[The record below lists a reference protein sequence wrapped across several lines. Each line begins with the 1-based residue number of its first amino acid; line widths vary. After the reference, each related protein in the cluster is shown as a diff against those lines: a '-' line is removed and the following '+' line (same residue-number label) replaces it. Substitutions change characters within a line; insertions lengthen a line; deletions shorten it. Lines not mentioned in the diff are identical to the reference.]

1 MTRKIEIISAPSI
14 LGLKPTG
21 VQELGE
27 ALLKAG
33 LAEHLKFDYPVVK
46 VRPNNKSYS
55 AERDSKTKCINLKA
69 LRAFSVKLSSAVSK
83 TIDKNRFAFV
93 LGGDCSILLG
103 IMPALKVKG
112 NYGLIFFDAHAD
124 FYEPEKSATGEVAD
138 MELGFMVGHGPEVL
152 SNINGLNPYVLEK
165 NVVHIGQRDE
175 EETKHYGSR
184 NIRDSSVKCINV
196 SEISA
201 TGLKKTAADIINHI
215 QGLNLDGV
223 WIHYD
228 TDVLSDDINPAVDY
242 RLPGGL
248 QFSDMEYFIGELLVN
263 CNVAG
268 LSLTIFNP
276 RLDTKGEITKKLTV
290 SLGKAFK
297 MYIQELK

>member
-1 MTRKIEIISAPSI
+1 M
-14 LGLKPTG
+14 
-21 VQELGE
+21 QELGE

-33 LAEHLKFDYPVVK
+33 LAGYLRCDYPVVG
-46 VRPNNKSYS
+46 VPANNESYS
-55 AERDSKTKCINLKA
+55 AERDPKTKCINLKA
-69 LRAFSVKLSSAVSK
+69 LQAFSMKLSSAVSK
-83 TIDKNRFAFV
+83 TIEENRFAFV

-103 IMPALKVKG
+103 IMPALKAKG

-124 FYEPEKSATGEVAD
+124 FYEPEKSVTGEVAD
-138 MELGFMVGHGPEVL
+138 MVLGFIVGHGTEVL
-152 SNINGLNPYVLEK
+152 SNINGMNPYVLEK
-165 NVVHIGQRDE
+165 HVVHIGQRDE
-175 EETKHYGSR
+175 EETKYYGSR
-184 NIRDSSVKCINV
+184 NIRESSIKCINI

-201 TGLKKTAADIINHI
+201 TSLEKTAADIINHI
-215 QGLNLDGV
+215 QNLNLDGV

-248 QFSDMEYFIGELLVN
+248 QFSDMEYFIGELLIN

-276 RLDTKGEITKKLTV
+276 RLDTDGNIAKKLTV

-297 MYIQELK
+297 KFILELK